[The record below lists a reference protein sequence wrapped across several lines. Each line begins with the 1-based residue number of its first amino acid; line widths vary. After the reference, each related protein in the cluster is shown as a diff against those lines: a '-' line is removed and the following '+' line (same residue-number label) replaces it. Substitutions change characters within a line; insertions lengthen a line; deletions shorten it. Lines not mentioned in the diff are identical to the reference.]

1 MGQCSLCHRHPV
13 PRRFGSHCACL
24 CGRGHLPAPRR
35 IAGNPPTVDLPE
47 LQGHQAGVLFCPPI
61 PHPHVLEQG
70 LPQAARGDASLSLAD
85 QTSPAKGSHGSKSR
99 TSGLGWGSSPW
110 GSGTLLRGRKEAGKH
125 ALQPGWGLRFK
136 CTRGSYQGR
145 VPAPTPESRMPSDRD
160 SLHPTRPVPGAGD
173 ALTRPSRVSSS
184 TMATHS
190 GGLGGCWWGGLN
202 STPNSTSPWRCDPGL
217 LKVCESLRPLHQPAP
232 SQGYI
237 QRHGMNGTPRTPG
250 PGHHGEGCVPRS
262 NVAPCASLITS
273 SG

>member
-1 MGQCSLCHRHPV
+1 MLSVPPSPCPQTVRKSLCLSVWTWALASTSENRWEPTYCG
-13 PRRFGSHCACL
+13 PTGAAGTP
-24 CGRGHLPAPRR
+24 GRGPL
-35 IAGNPPTVDLPE
+35 L
-47 LQGHQAGVLFCPPI
+47 PPI

-136 CTRGSYQGR
+136 CTRGSYQGG